1 MRRKKSN
8 EEALWLRLER
18 LRISFDQHSLFIE
31 NMFSFAENIQ
41 VVGVCQ
47 TDTFGITAPG
57 AQGSPLICGTNT
69 GYHSEILIQ
78 YLLLYFSMHL
88 ISYFF
93 SDP

>member
-8 EEALWLRLER
+8 EEALWLRLDR
-18 LRISFDQHSLFIE
+18 LRISFDQYSLSIE

-78 YLLLYFSMHL
+78 YLLLYFFMHL